1 MGLFGGSSK
10 SSSKTYYTDNSTNV
24 SADLSSGDLGG
35 GATDNIIAGGD
46 VYQEGISEDLFAT
59 VFDKVNASYDKAL
72 NWVSNS
78 IGTQQANV
86 NQVTQ
91 ALTNAYNSEQATI
104 SSFKTYA
111 LYGLVGFIS
120 WAYFKGK

>member
-10 SSSKTYYTDNSTNV
+10 SSSTTNYHDNSKNV
-24 SADLSSGDLGG
+24 NADFSSGDLAG
-35 GATDNIIAGGD
+35 GASKNIVAGGD

-59 VFDKVNASYDKAL
+59 IFDKVNASYDKAL

-91 ALTNAYNSEQATI
+91 ALTNAYNSEQATV

-111 LYGLVGFIS
+111 LYGLVGFIA
-120 WAYFKGK
+120 WAYIKGK

>member
-10 SSSKTYYTDNSTNV
+10 SSSTTNYYDSSKNV
-24 SADLSSGDLGG
+24 NADFSSGDLAG
-35 GATDNIIAGGD
+35 GASENIVAGGD

-59 VFDKVNASYDKAL
+59 IFDKVNASYDKAL

-91 ALTNAYNSEQATI
+91 ALTNAYNSEQATV

-111 LYGLVGFIS
+111 LYGLVGFIA